1 MWDRSSCFGTRWRA
15 LNGQDLSSLASLG
28 WFWQTENILF
38 QSKVETADNKMII
51 KRVKAR
57 LEGESRHQIIFYKFP
72 TDFSAL
78 DNMVREPAG
87 SDPVVL
93 VEGTLE
99 ESVRVTVRSC
109 VFEEQHKNHI

>member
-1 MWDRSSCFGTRWRA
+1 
-15 LNGQDLSSLASLG
+15 
-28 WFWQTENILF
+28 
-38 QSKVETADNKMII
+38 MII

-99 ESVRVTVRSC
+99 ESVRVTVCSC